1 MRVEFGWF
9 LDRAPWSFQSGG
21 LNTVR
26 VGRLGFVALLQTR
39 LGITRPEVAHL
50 GRVNQYTARLRAL
63 DSSSAW
69 FSTSFAVDPWSTA
82 QDLLYARDDL
92 VANGWDGRL
101 PAGHPSNLLQTLA
114 AAEAVELPLAPAL
127 ADDVAGL
134 TAALETPLPLGIS
147 AVALQHPRSS
157 FPSIWQAILGKLE
170 VRGVSIV
177 EPEPTAAPPPR
188 ITVLHAETEWEAA
201 EHAARWLG
209 AGGSGSGSGS
219 AGAAGTAA
227 STAVVVSHQTNILDH
242 YLSARGLPRI
252 GIGARSRWRA
262 QDQIIPL
269 FMEIIWGPANVQ
281 LLSEFLALPV
291 SPVRRDAGRELLKAL
306 KEEPG
311 TGGEA
316 WNVALQAIAELP
328 DCDREQ
334 ASELDELFSRN
345 LLIEHHGVSGTQIA
359 AKTEWLAKRLNRLA
373 RHRTELASTYA
384 QLQTL
389 IALISGLPLVSRT
402 DLRRM
407 ISSVVAETTNP
418 LAASEASDWL
428 RLEHLTELMDPV
440 DDVLWW
446 GFQNATA
453 PQTRRWDRSDIEALS
468 SVGVHLPSPESLA
481 MLQITQTVQ
490 ASTRCRNLLI
500 VQTAQQEGEPTENN
514 PLLEALVAAQP
525 ATGSGPSLREQIRE
539 CTVTPVQL
547 VQNNRWALAGRS
559 ARMAPVDPVRVAP
572 PPPGFELEPRADFA
586 PDALSFSQ
594 LGNLLGCSLAWVL
607 DKKMRLRPADA
618 DSAPSGN
625 TMIGIFAHKLV
636 EELHHDLSAQLRAV
650 PTPEEIDRKIDKL
663 LPHLAS
669 ELLLPGQ
676 SARLKNLRAV
686 LSSNVMKFF
695 TWVSAAG
702 ITIQDVEKPFEKFL
716 ELTVDGKQMSVPVRG
731 SIDVAGIDGEGRPA
745 VIDLKWSNRDK
756 YRLEEVREGKALQLT
771 LYQWALGGE
780 TEGDVSETAP
790 TDGNRS
796 DGMGRPAA
804 YYLLKQGS
812 FATTHPGLGGSATAA
827 EGPDALW
834 DSAVK
839 AVTFSVSE
847 VVHGR
852 ISATPL
858 VDTAREADGG
868 ETGEA
873 RATAD
878 GRFYGKPPCRF
889 CHFSRLCGLA
899 GDFS

>member
-9 LDRAPWSFQSGG
+9 LDRAPWSFRSGG

-26 VGRLGFVALLQTR
+26 LGRLGFVALLQTR
-39 LGITRPEVAHL
+39 LGITRPEVTHL
-50 GRVNQYTARLRAL
+50 VRVNQYVARLRAL
-63 DSSSAW
+63 DNSSAW

-92 VANGWDGRL
+92 VANGWDGHL
-101 PAGHPSNLLQTLA
+101 PAGSSSNLLQTLA
-114 AAEAVELPLAPAL
+114 AAEAVELPLSPAL

-134 TAALETPLPLGIS
+134 PAALDTPLPLGIS
-147 AVALQHPRSS
+147 AIALQHPRSS
-157 FPSIWQAILGKLE
+157 FPAIWQAIFGKLE
-170 VRGVSIV
+170 VRGVDIH
-177 EPEPTAAPPPR
+177 EPDHSAAPLPS
-188 ITVLHAETEWEAA
+188 ITVLQAETEWEAA
-201 EHAARWLG
+201 DHAARWLG
-209 AGGSGSGSGS
+209 AGGS
-219 AGAAGTAA
+219 AGINA
-227 STAVVVSHQTNILDH
+227 STAVVVSHQTSILDH
-242 YLSARGLPRI
+242 YLHARGLPRV
-252 GIGARSRWRA
+252 GVGARSRWRA

-281 LLSEFLALPV
+281 LLSEFLSLPV
-291 SPVRRDAGRELLKAL
+291 SPVRRPAGRELLKAL
-306 KEEPG
+306 KAEPG

-316 WNVALQAIAELP
+316 WNAALEAIAELP
-328 DCDREQ
+328 DLDAET
-334 ASELDELFSRN
+334 ASELDSLFSRD
-345 LLIEHHGVSGTQIA
+345 LLIEQEGVSGAQIA
-359 AKTEWLAKRLNRLA
+359 GKAEWLAKRLNRIA
-373 RHRTELASTYA
+373 HRRPELASTYA

-389 IALISGLPLVSRT
+389 TALISDLPLVSRT
-402 DLRRM
+402 DLRRI

-446 GFQNATA
+446 GFHDATA
-453 PQTRRWDRSDIEALS
+453 PRTRRWDRSDVEALA
-468 SVGVHLPSPESLA
+468 SVGVQLPSPESLA
-481 MLQITQTVQ
+481 MLQITQSV
-490 ASTRCRNLLI
+490 ASSRRCRNLLV

-525 ATGSGPSLREQIRE
+525 ATDPGRSLRDQIKER
-539 CTVTPVQL
+539 TITPAQL
-547 VQNNRWALAGRS
+547 VEDNVWALAGRS
-559 ARMAPVDPVRVAP
+559 AQVAPVDRVPVAP
-572 PPPGFELEPRADFA
+572 PPLEFELEPRADFT

-650 PTPEEIDRKIDKL
+650 PTPEEIDRKIDDL

-702 ITIQDVEKPFEKFL
+702 ITIQDVEKPFEKTL
-716 ELTVDGKQMSVPVRG
+716 ELTVDGKQVAVPVRG

-756 YRLEEVREGKALQLT
+756 YRLEEVREGKALQLA
-771 LYQWALGGE
+771 LYQWALAEDVGEYVGEGGPAGE
-780 TEGDVSETAP
+780 NG
-790 TDGNRS
+790 
-796 DGMGRPAA
+796 PAA
-804 YYLLKQGS
+804 YYLLKQGT
-812 FATTHPGLGGSATAA
+812 FASTHSGLGGSATAA

-834 DSAVK
+834 DTAVK
-839 AVTFSVSE
+839 AATFSVSE

-852 ISATPL
+852 ITATPL
-858 VDTAREADGG
+858 VDTAREAAGG